1 MPPKKATTSKKQQTK
16 LAASVADAA
25 KLTNN
30 DGEKTKI
37 EDLSTEAENLPNG
50 SALQDE
56 DSIKDKT
63 KSKATKRASGRAKNV
78 ANELETEAPA
88 AAAAVKKPSAKG
100 RGGKKKTN
108 ENEVIENEVDAASVS
123 QEAEEE
129 TSANNELEQE
139 QDVAKKPKGRGGGGK
154 KTETKAKKTAKSKEP
169 KQAESVQEDEASTQ
183 AEEVEKPEK
192 KTKTKSTN
200 KKKKLEEEV
209 EVKQEIEEEVALEK
223 VEKASKKS
231 SRSSKK
237 TEDLAADSEPPKKK
251 GRGSNKKESVAQK
264 EEEGKTEAE
273 VEVKPESKEKKSTK
287 RGRGGASK
295 TVIKAE
301 DEETPAANGETEE
314 VLPKK
319 RSRKAAS
326 VEKEIVTEKPKRG
339 RAKKADKLEKLT
351 EEPASKE
358 EHEISNG
365 QVKQEKMVEEEES
378 PSNSNSN
385 AETPAETTAPAAAT
399 TKARGGRKRAATS
412 ANKKKPTKP
421 AADDDNNVDDEDVDN
436 TELEDDAV
444 DGSKCKL
451 DMTCGTQLK
460 KLLFSCFT
468 ASKTKKSKTD
478 STSAPLNATETK
490 YVKEDFDLPPPNEG
504 QTVEEPR
511 FNLKISSWNVAGLRS
526 WLKKEGLK
534 YLEYEEPDIFCM
546 QETKCTT
553 DQLPEEVVRIP
564 GYHPYWLC
572 MPGGYAGVAI
582 YSKIMPINVEYG
594 IGNKEFDDCGRI
606 ITAEYE
612 KFFLINVYVPNS
624 GRKLVN
630 LEARMRW
637 EKLFQEFVQKLDSR
651 KPVVIC
657 GDMNVSHQE
666 HDLANP
672 KTNTRNA
679 GFTKE
684 ERDKMTELL
693 ALGYVDTFRHLYP
706 DKKGAYTFWTYMGN
720 ARARNV
726 GWRLDYFI
734 VSERFLKRVV
744 DNCIRSQC
752 KGSDHCP
759 ITLFLKL

>member
-16 LAASVADAA
+16 LSASAADAA

-30 DGEKTKI
+30 DGEKMKI

-50 SALQDE
+50 SALQE
-56 DSIKDKT
+56 EESVKDKIKP
-63 KSKATKRASGRAKNV
+63 KSTKRASGRAKNV
-78 ANELETEAPA
+78 ANELETGAP
-88 AAAAVKKPSAKG
+88 AAAVKKPSAKG
-100 RGGKKKTN
+100 RGGGKKKSN

-129 TSANNELEQE
+129 TTAKANDEVEEE

-154 KTETKAKKTAKSKEP
+154 KAEPKAKKTAKTKES
-169 KQAESVQEDEASTQ
+169 KQAESVQEDEATSPS
-183 AEEVEKPEK
+183 EEVEKPEK
-192 KTKTKSTN
+192 KIKAKSSN
-200 KKKKLEEEV
+200 KKKKQEEEV
-209 EVKQEIEEEVALEK
+209 EVKQEVEEEMALEN

-237 TEDLAADSEPPKKK
+237 TENLPADSEPPKKK
-251 GRGSNKKESVAQK
+251 GRGSNKKESVPQK
-264 EEEGKTEAE
+264 DEKEKTDAE
-273 VEVKPESKEKKSTK
+273 VEVKPEIKEKKPTK

-295 TVIKAE
+295 TVVTAE
-301 DEETPAANGETEE
+301 EEETPANGETEE

-339 RAKKADKLEKLT
+339 RAKKADKLEKLV
-351 EEPASKE
+351 EEPASTEKNKE
-358 EHEISNG
+358 ENEISNG

-378 PSNSNSN
+378 PSSSNN
-385 AETPAETTAPAAAT
+385 KAETPAETTAPAAATT

-444 DGSKCKL
+444 DGSK
-451 DMTCGTQLK
+451 
-460 KLLFSCFT
+460 S
-468 ASKTKKSKTD
+468 SKTKKSKTD
-478 STSAPLNATETK
+478 SAPLNATETK
-490 YVKEDFDLPPPNEG
+490 YVKEDFDLPPPKEG

-630 LEARMRW
+630 LEPRMRW